1 MHERQGLN
9 IANLP
14 WELVLRIFKLLSP
27 DETLFLIKQLH
38 ECAIWSQ
45 GNHTKGRDEY
55 DTLLEICYK
64 RLYEG
69 RILITTDPANQARVD
84 YDSVLS
90 IGEFCQKFK
99 DTGELESKVFKT
111 TRPRELQFVF
121 VRDCHDYSQFIEEL
135 KEFNYILEKLNV
147 EDDITRYIDETCQ
160 ISLFIDGNTL
170 MIESPTGILVAVLKT
185 LILAADGQTLLKD
198 VLVRKFTNIT
208 IKSTDIGKHYLP
220 LWGRLLERFSNVV
233 TLDLTDNLITSDLIL
248 TNEGH
253 TSLKVDSLAN
263 EISWPKNLKCLIL
276 DKNNLSYI
284 SSNFISNLPRNTVEH
299 LSFSANSLVTLGQN
313 HGESFNIP
321 QDLPKLRSLC
331 LKDNNSLRF
340 INSNIFDNVK
350 IAGQFKI
357 LDIRG
362 CNIDEECIRSLR
374 RKSDNENFHVL
385 F

>member
-14 WELVLRIFKLLSP
+14 WELILRIFKFLSP
-27 DETLFLIKQLH
+27 DETVFLIKQLH

-45 GNHTKGRDEY
+45 GDQTKGIDEY

-69 RILITTDPANQARVD
+69 KILITTDPANQARVD

-90 IGEFCQKFK
+90 ISEFCQKFK
-99 DTGELESKVFKT
+99 DTGELASKIFKT

-121 VRDCHDYSQFIEEL
+121 VRGCHDYSQFIEEL

-185 LILAADGQTLLKD
+185 LILAADGGTLLKD

-208 IKSTDIGKHYLP
+208 IKSTDIGNHYLP
-220 LWGRLLERFSNVV
+220 LWGRLLERFSNVA
-233 TLDLTDNLITSDLIL
+233 TLDLTDNLITLDLIL
-248 TNEGH
+248 TNEGQ
-253 TSLKVDSLAN
+253 TLLKVDLLAN
-263 EISWPKNLKCLIL
+263 EISWPKNLKCLVL

-299 LSFSANSLVTLGQN
+299 LLFSANSLVTLGQN

-321 QDLPKLRSLC
+321 QDLPRLRSLC
-331 LKDNNSLRF
+331 LKDNNLLRF
-340 INSNIFDNVK
+340 INPNIFDNVK
-350 IAGQFKI
+350 IASQFKI
-357 LDIRG
+357 LDVRG
-362 CNIDEECIRSLR
+362 CNIDEECIRLLR